1 MGISC
6 QGDRGR
12 KLWLTFECVGKG
24 KEDVWTYEKAQLR
37 ESLKKATK
45 KMGITFKEINEIT
58 YTFTPLN
65 INNTISE
72 LKIPDGGVLTI
83 KLKSAF

>member
-1 MGISC
+1 
-6 QGDRGR
+6 
-12 KLWLTFECVGKG
+12 
-24 KEDVWTYEKAQLR
+24 
-37 ESLKKATK
+37 
-45 KMGITFKEINEIT
+45 MGITFSQINEVT

-65 INNTISE
+65 INNTIAE

>member
-1 MGISC
+1 MGITC
-6 QGDRGR
+6 NEDRGR

-24 KEDVWTYEKAQLR
+24 REDVWTYEKSELR
-37 ESLKKATK
+37 ESLKKVTR
-45 KMGITFKEINEIT
+45 KMGITFSQINEVT

-65 INNTISE
+65 INNTIAE